1 MVPRPA
7 VPHVR
12 DVPSI
17 RRAGHR
23 RVQPSAAGITQM
35 DATAVVMHV
44 QISMHVVQMHI
55 IVRVVSDTVL
65 RRDIIQ
71 LVVRQQHVQD
81 KNNVRP
87 VRTAVVVFHIR
98 VRRVHTG
105 HRRG

>member
-12 DVPSI
+12 DVPNI
-17 RRAGHR
+17 RRPGHR
-23 RVQPSAAGITQM
+23 HVQTCRRVITQP
-35 DATAVVMHV
+35 DATAVIMHV
-44 QISMHVVQMHI
+44 QVSLHAARMHI
-55 IVRVVSDTVL
+55 IVRVVSDTVF

-71 LVVRQQHVQD
+71 LVVLQQHVQD

-87 VRTAVVVFHIR
+87 VRTAVVVFQRR